1 MKTELKHIEQRT
13 WFRRKR
19 NSVQRL
25 RKGNTLDKV
34 IAVENGFLPKASFL
48 NCMRLEKRRV
58 NRSKEPLS
66 IALIILNAKS
76 KKSGDKD
83 HRETRE
89 FLKYLKKVTRETDIK
104 GWLDE
109 NAIGVLLP
117 DTGKVGVDSY
127 VEKIF
132 RGNGHCLCSI
142 TTGTYP
148 DHLFQEL
155 LSEDGKSKPDFF
167 PLDLDEDHKIA
178 QFQQFIKRSI
188 DVVGALCGLIF
199 LSPIM
204 LIITLAIKLSS
215 PGPVIFKQ
223 IRFGMK
229 GVRFPFYKFRSMYA
243 NTDDQIHRE
252 YVSNLIEGRLEK
264 INQGDG
270 KTSFFKMKSD
280 SRITRVGKILRK
292 SSLDELPQLFNVL
305 KGEMSLVG
313 PRPPIPYEIEKY
325 EPWHLRRILEMKP
338 GITGLWQ
345 VSGRSTTTFDEMVRL
360 DLRYVRNWSLW
371 LDLKILVKTVREVIH
386 PKGTA

>member
-1 MKTELKHIEQRT
+1 MNTLINYIEQRT
-13 WFRRKR
+13 WFGRKR
-19 NSVQRL
+19 SSVQRL
-25 RKGNTLDKV
+25 KKENTLDKV
-34 IAVENGFLPKASFL
+34 IAVENGFLPKAGFL
-48 NCMRLEKRRV
+48 NFLRLEKKRV

-66 IALIILNAKS
+66 IALFYLNAGTEKNAN
-76 KKSGDKD
+76 KD
-83 HRETRE
+83 HRGVRE
-89 FLKYLKKVTRETDIK
+89 FLKYLNKITRETDIK

-109 NAIGVLLP
+109 NVIGVLLP
-117 DTGKVGVDSY
+117 DTGKVGVNSF
-127 VEKIF
+127 VEKIL

-155 LSEDGKSKPDFF
+155 LSEDGKGKPDFF
-167 PLDLDEDHKIA
+167 PLDLDEDNKIA
-178 QFQQFIKRSI
+178 QFEQFIKRNI
-188 DVVGALCGLIF
+188 DIIGALCGLIL

-204 LIITLAIKLSS
+204 LIITLAVRVNS

-223 IRFGMK
+223 IRLGMK

-243 NTDDQIHRE
+243 NTNDQIHRE
-252 YVSNLIEGRLEK
+252 YVASLIDGRLEK

-270 KTSFFKMKSD
+270 KSPFFKMRSD
-280 SRITRVGKILRK
+280 SRVTRVGKILRNL
-292 SSLDELPQLFNVL
+292 SLDELPQLLNVL

-313 PRPPIPYEIEKY
+313 PRPPIPYELERY
-325 EPWHLRRILEMKP
+325 QPWHLRRILEMKP

-371 LDLKILVKTVREVIH
+371 LDLKILAKTVREVIH
-386 PKGTA
+386 PQGTA